1 MIRTLECDN
10 FLRDSGKITANIP
23 EAWDIKI
30 TFQCLIG
37 QSANMMLDGIIGG
50 LNVETGSSTESG
62 KK

>member
-1 MIRTLECDN
+1 MMRTLACDN
-10 FLRDSGKITANIP
+10 FLGGSGKITANIP

-30 TFQCLIG
+30 G
-37 QSANMMLDGIIGG
+37 QSANMMLDGMIGG

>member
-1 MIRTLECDN
+1 MIRTLTCDN
-10 FLRDSGKITANIP
+10 FLGGSGKITANIP

-37 QSANMMLDGIIGG
+37 QSANMMLDGMVGG
-50 LNVETGSSTESG
+50 LNIETGSSTESG